1 MEVGKFPIQ
10 RSPRKYS
17 IAKYIH
23 RYLKH
28 HIDYVVFDEMHQL
41 KAGDSAQG
49 EAFGDLASV
58 ARKVIGL
65 TGTLLNGYASGIFY
79 ILYRTFAQTMKK
91 EVLNTTMK
99 ISLLKN
105 MAS

>member
-1 MEVGKFPIQ
+1 MSFLIKKLTKEESSLYSALFNVVRMMEVGKFPIQ

-49 EAFGDLASV
+49 EAFW
-58 ARKVIGL
+58 
-65 TGTLLNGYASGIFY
+65 
-79 ILYRTFAQTMKK
+79 
-91 EVLNTTMK
+91 
-99 ISLLKN
+99 
-105 MAS
+105 